1 MNAMNTNILK
11 FVFAAGAA
19 VCSFSMAAQNLDPT
33 VVVDRTYEGKL
44 LEVHKPAL
52 EMAVPDT
59 VKQFDLDFD
68 YSVFTNPYKGS
79 YEFKPYQLLLKPVS
93 ADVERSSFWLKAGA
107 GYSLY
112 PELEA
117 VWTPFQKGPFKMNVY
132 ADYGAYFGQYRD
144 VRGYMS
150 DDMKTCVFDNRKNEA
165 DGKRDF
171 WKGYRMRSQAGVDG
185 RYDWKKSAFDFDL
198 GYFGIASKDKLK
210 NRSYNAVDVNLGMAS
225 KPHHKNNFHYDLD
238 LDYRFGKDYLPY
250 SDGEKALNEH
260 VFSFGAVMGSLN
272 PSASSVLVDV
282 DFDCV
287 GYGGNFANTVGEIAL
302 TPHYIL
308 EKKRWFIDLGL
319 KLDLMF
325 PQEET
330 GFYQQ
335 KGQIVYPDVEIKY
348 AMVRD
353 ALMMYLKAE
362 GGNHIN
368 TYSSILERNPFMGLE
383 YMVSGKPFYLDTT
396 VERVNA
402 KLGLDGRISRR
413 FSYDIYAG
421 YANYASALLDAV
433 GYMPGYAFASYQKVY
448 AGIDWNWHAESVD
461 FDGKLEYEYAI
472 EDEETPSYYLPAEFT
487 GDVSFMYNWNRRVFA
502 GVDCMFSTARKG
514 YISSELMAVI
524 PGYADLGVNAE
535 YAVNRKF
542 SVWLRGGNLLN
553 MTIQHTPLYAEKGIS
568 FTAGIRLNL

>member
-1 MNAMNTNILK
+1 MNTNILK
-11 FVFAAGAA
+11 FVFAAVAA
-19 VCSFSMAAQNLDPT
+19 VSSFAMTAQNLDPT
-33 VVVDRTYEGKL
+33 VVVDRAYEGKL

-112 PELEA
+112 PEVEA
-117 VWTPFQKGPFKMNVY
+117 VWTPFQKGSFKMNVY

-144 VRGYMS
+144 IKGYMS
-150 DDMKTCVFDNRKNEA
+150 DDMKVCTFDNRKSDV
-165 DGKRDF
+165 DGKREY

-198 GYFGIASKDKLK
+198 GYLGIHSQDELK
-210 NRSYNAVDVNLGMAS
+210 NRSYNAVDVNLGMGS
-225 KPHHKNNFHYDLD
+225 KPHHKSNFRYDLD

-250 SDGEKALNEH
+250 SDVEKKALTEH
-260 VFSFGAVMGSLN
+260 VFSFGAVMGSVN

-287 GYGGNFANTVGEIAL
+287 GYGGNFANTIGEISL

-308 EKKRWFIDLGL
+308 ERKRWLVDLGL

-353 ALMMYLKAE
+353 ALMLYLKAD

-368 TYSSILERNPFMGLE
+368 TYSSLLERNPFMGLE
-383 YMVSGKPFYLDTT
+383 YMVSGKQFYLDTE
-396 VERVNA
+396 VERVDV

-413 FSYDIYAG
+413 LSYDLYAG
-421 YANYASALLDAV
+421 YANYASKLLDAV
-433 GYMPGYAFASYQKVY
+433 GYAPGYAYGSYQKVY
-448 AGIDWNWHAESVD
+448 VGLGWNWHTESVS
-461 FDGKLEYEYAI
+461 FDGELEYEYAM
-472 EDEETPSYYLPAEFT
+472 DAEEHASYYLPAEFV
-487 GDVSFMYNWNRRVFA
+487 GDVSFMYNWNKRVFA
-502 GVDCMFSTARKG
+502 GVDCMFSTLREG
-514 YISSELMAVI
+514 HLSPELMAVI

-535 YAVNRKF
+535 YAINRKF

-553 MTIQHTPLYAEKGIS
+553 MTIQHTPFYAEKGIS